1 MPLST
6 LRLEPR
12 GSTKTEL
19 MLFGADSELLQ
30 SLERLSGDLPF
41 ISYAPGSG
49 PQVVAKFG
57 LDALWATPMIGAE
70 LFGAG
75 PSFPLHEARVF
86 ETPVPGLSSSGES
99 RPLPENAEQ
108 PHAQDFQN
116 LTRCQ
121 NGYYPCNRQL
131 LSPDQ
136 LADVDVRDTR
146 RNLMRCQ
153 NGFYPCNR
161 QLLTTDQLADVDVRE
176 TKRNLMRCQNG
187 FYPCNRQLLTTDQ
200 LADVDV
206 RDTKRNLMRC
216 LNGYYPC
223 NQQLLTSDELTHVQQ
238 RASQRGR

>member
-86 ETPVPGLSSSGES
+86 ETPVAQLRRGMPSEVCDLKPTSKVFRNSVESGS
-99 RPLPENAEQ
+99 WRA
-108 PHAQDFQN
+108 
-116 LTRCQ
+116 
-121 NGYYPCNRQL
+121 Y
-131 LSPDQ
+131 
-136 LADVDVRDTR
+136 
-146 RNLMRCQ
+146 RNC
-153 NGFYPCNR
+153 
-161 QLLTTDQLADVDVRE
+161 
-176 TKRNLMRCQNG
+176 
-187 FYPCNRQLLTTDQ
+187 
-200 LADVDV
+200 
-206 RDTKRNLMRC
+206 
-216 LNGYYPC
+216 
-223 NQQLLTSDELTHVQQ
+223 
-238 RASQRGR
+238 